1 MVFVGKASPGP
12 AQDWHMNVAQ
22 GLYHV
27 IADASGVRNL
37 RVFSDPN
44 PVIDAP
50 THMFSKVAID
60 MLIDTVLAL
69 VCMDN
74 EMIQS

>member
-1 MVFVGKASPGP
+1 
-12 AQDWHMNVAQ
+12 MNFAQ

-27 IADASGVRNL
+27 IADASRVRNL

-44 PVIDAP
+44 PVVDAP
-50 THMFSKVAID
+50 TQMFSKVAID
-60 MLIDTVLAL
+60 ILIDTVLAL

-74 EMIQS
+74 EMIQSYFPVTYAARS